1 MPDIKLR
8 KALASDIPEM
18 YRIDVDGWHQN
29 FIDLE
34 RGVTSDVLK
43 NKYGKVHG
51 DLNRIKKFGETVLSD
66 QQVSF
71 VAEVEGKVV
80 GWINLENL
88 YTPDISW
95 LNIYIDK
102 SWQGKGIGGL
112 LMEQIIKDYSHIE
125 MHIATPEK
133 AGSKGFFKKFGFVEY
148 PVTGR
153 KEGPGNLYMIQ
164 MKRSSA

>member
-1 MPDIKLR
+1 MPDMKLR

-18 YRIDVDGWHQN
+18 YSIDVDGWYQN

-34 RGVTSDVLK
+34 RNVTDDVLK
-43 NKYGKVHG
+43 NKYGKVH
-51 DLNRIKKFGETVLSD
+51 DDPDKIKKFGETVLSD

-71 VAEVEGKVV
+71 VAEVEG
-80 GWINLENL
+80 
-88 YTPDISW
+88 
-95 LNIYIDK
+95 
-102 SWQGKGIGGL
+102 
-112 LMEQIIKDYSHIE
+112 
-125 MHIATPEK
+125 K